1 MLRANGAVPV
11 LAHPSFVFP
20 ADHEDDGTALKGVV
34 AGLKEAGLAGV
45 EVYYKDYT
53 PEQVESL
60 AALARDLE
68 LIPCGGTDYHASG
81 NPGEPEPGAAGPPL
95 GDSGRA
101 GGRAAVPRGGMNGP
115 MAWTVFLPP

>member
-1 MLRANGAVPV
+1 
-11 LAHPSFVFP
+11 
-20 ADHEDDGTALKGVV
+20 VV
-34 AGLKEAGLAGV
+34 ADLKEAGLAGM

-60 AALARDLE
+60 LALALDLE

-95 GDSGRA
+95 ETV
-101 GGRAAVPRGGMNGP
+101 AALEGARRSP
-115 MAWTVFLPP
+115 AAA